1 VTDGLL
7 GLGKESVS
15 MLSQQMLQG
24 ITKNVIG
31 YWLGTN
37 RGGFLFFGDDIEAHF
52 TCNIAHVGK
61 NRSFLKF

>member
-15 MLSQQMLQG
+15 MLSQLMLQG

-37 RGGFLFFGDDIEAHF
+37 RGGFLFFGDDVGAHF
-52 TCNIAHVGK
+52 MCNIAHMGK
-61 NRSFLKF
+61 E